1 MWRVTEMVLLNISL
15 NYNPMINERVS
26 REGHLLCERH
36 RRINVARCTPAS
48 RPSGS
53 GRAGRARQSGDA
65 IRETPLRCIVRCIL
79 SHFYCPLFSPSPL
92 PLRADPPSLRPPRC
106 GPWAARRRP
115 QSRLAS
121 RDCVERLLCTPL
133 SSFLALGVEIGN
145 FGANKTNARN
155 GRTDGW
161 TALP

>member
-1 MWRVTEMVLLNISL
+1 MVLLNISL

-79 SHFYCPLFSPSPL
+79 SHFYCLPSLSLSPPL
-92 PLRADPPSLRPPRC
+92 PLFLSPSLRALPPSVRPPRC
-106 GPWAARRRP
+106 GSRTARRRP
-115 QSRLAS
+115 QSRLAA
-121 RDCVERLLCTPL
+121 RDCVERLCPSLPSPL
-133 SSFLALGVEIGN
+133 PLPSSPRSPSEW
-145 FGANKTNARN
+145 K
-155 GRTDGW
+155 
-161 TALP
+161 